1 MQPEPPRDLC
11 RRVVNHLSSNQRQS
25 HSTSD
30 PATVCQGMQRDVWID
45 YIADSGDCSNC
56 SSVVANMLFSQ
67 YSLPDV
73 RTGTH
78 IVAPRGDILIFG
90 GDTACTLNPAPC
102 FELLSRFCLLKRAQT
117 L

>member
-1 MQPEPPRDLC
+1 MQPESPRDLC
-11 RRVVNHLSSNQRQS
+11 RRVVHHLSSHQRQRS
-25 HSTSD
+25 SSSTTD

-56 SSVVANMLFSQ
+56 SSVVANMLFSH

-90 GDTACTLNPAPC
+90 GDTACTLN
-102 FELLSRFCLLKRAQT
+102 SRAVF
-117 L
+117 